1 MIDYLLKFPD
11 RDAAL
16 VFGEVNGFTTIDPE
30 TGEPTTTLATHTFAL
45 AVLGDFYDESTTP
58 PTFTGYWILFR
69 DLVGIPVPPDAD
81 PYIFWSSD
89 SGLPRPSGP
98 DIPSADWA

>member
-58 PTFTGYWILFR
+58 PAFTGYWTLFR

>member
-30 TGEPTTTLATHTFAL
+30 TGEPATILATHTFAL
-45 AVLGDFYDESTTP
+45 SVIGDFYDETTTP
-58 PTFTGYWILFR
+58 PTFTGYWVLFR
-69 DLVGIPVPPDAD
+69 DAVGIPVPPDAIQ
-81 PYIFWSSD
+81 YIFWSSEF
-89 SGLPRPSGP
+89 LTPRPSGP
-98 DIPSADWA
+98 DIPTHDWA

>member
-11 RDAAL
+11 REAAL
-16 VFGEVNGFTTIDPE
+16 VFGEVNGFTTIDTE

-58 PTFTGYWILFR
+58 HTFTGYWTLFR

-81 PYIFWSSD
+81 TYIFWSSD
-89 SGLPRPSGP
+89 SGLPRPSGS
-98 DIPSADWA
+98 DIPSTQWG

>member
-58 PTFTGYWILFR
+58 PTFTGYWTLVR